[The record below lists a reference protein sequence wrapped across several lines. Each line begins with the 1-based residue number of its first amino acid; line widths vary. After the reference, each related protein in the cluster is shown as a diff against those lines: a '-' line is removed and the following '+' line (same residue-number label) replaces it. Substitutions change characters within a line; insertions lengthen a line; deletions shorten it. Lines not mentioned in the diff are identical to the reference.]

1 MDKIVLVPAY
11 LGHELKSKTLKIPTG
26 PLHADQAGGE
36 QSSTIEETIWLETKY
51 QSDCQVDSKRLSQ
64 DLSDVTAQL
73 NSDGFEVVSIV
84 PVTSGSHHAST
95 VLDGGFGYGF
105 SYTDSLIVHARLV
118 TK

>member
-26 PLHADQAGGE
+26 PLHADNVKDGE

-64 DLSDVTAQL
+64 DLSDVVAQL

-84 PVTSGSHHAST
+84 AVTSGSHHAST

-105 SYTDSLIVHARLV
+105 SYTDSLIVHARLIC
-118 TK
+118 

>member
-26 PLHADQAGGE
+26 QLHADGE
-36 QSSTIEETIWLETKY
+36 LSSTIEETIWLETKY

-64 DLSDVTAQL
+64 DLSDVVAQL
-73 NSDGFEVVSIV
+73 NKEGFEVVSIV

-105 SYTDSLIVHARLV
+105 SYTDSLIVHARLISR
-118 TK
+118 